1 MESYSAQIERIKR
14 KLGQA
19 READK
24 DLAVFGSEL
33 HRYIVGPPV
42 SEQQVSAFE
51 AQYGLELPLAYKLF
65 VTQVGNGGK
74 SYRESAAGPYY
85 GIFKFGEEVDEI
97 IDDPQRYL
105 AQPATI
111 FPGLTA
117 EHWTALTAAI
127 EADDCSDEVFAE
139 QMNVLYQGL
148 LPIGSQGC
156 SYVMALVVSGEHK
169 GRIVYLDLDRHQP
182 QFAFEDNF
190 LDWYERWLNEVIWGY
205 LQQEGP
211 SWFGYSRGGTEDELM
226 EQYRATTDEELRL
239 EYLQG
244 FFKLPTI
251 HAAAQDFLAAESD
264 NSSEPIRLMAL
275 QLLTKYAYPKAKTR
289 LKEAFQRTPLSVLKY
304 VHWYA
309 KPHALDWQPELQALF
324 ASGIQDPDLFYF
336 ATYVLRDGP
345 SNIEQLL
352 VPYTTHPNET
362 IRKSA
367 VYTLNT
373 HGYAWPLV
381 SKSDEPEA

>member
-1 MESYSAQIERIKR
+1 MEFYSAQIERIKS
-14 KLGQA
+14 KLKQA

-24 DLAVFGSEL
+24 SLAVFGADQ

-42 SEQQVSAFE
+42 SEQQVWAFE
-51 AQYGLELPLAYKLF
+51 AAYGLELPLAYKLF

-85 GIFKFGEEVDEI
+85 GIYKFGEEVDDI
-97 IDDPQRYL
+97 IDDPQHYL
-105 AQPATI
+105 ARPATL

-139 QMNVLYQGL
+139 QINILYQGL

-156 SYVMALVVSGEHK
+156 TYVTALVVSGEHK
-169 GRIVYLDLDRHQP
+169 GRVVYLDQDRYLP
-182 QFAFEDNF
+182 RFAFEANF
-190 LDWYERWLNEVIWGY
+190 LDWYERWLDEVIRGY
-205 LQQEGP
+205 LQQDGP
-211 SWFGYSRGGTEDELM
+211 SWFGYSRAGTEDELM
-226 EQYRATTDEELRL
+226 AQYQATTDEELRL
-239 EYLQG
+239 EYLNG

-251 HAAAQDFLAAESD
+251 HTGAQDFLAAESE
-264 NSSEPIRLMAL
+264 NPNEPIRTMAL
-275 QLLTKYAYPKAKTR
+275 QLLTKYAYASAKSR
-289 LKEAFQRTPLSVLKY
+289 LKEEFQRMPLPVLKY

-309 KPHALDWQPELQALF
+309 KSYALDWQPELQALF

-336 ATYVLRDGP
+336 ATYVLRNGP
-345 SNIEQLL
+345 SNVEQLL
-352 VPYTTHPNET
+352 LPYTTHPNET

-367 VYTLNT
+367 VYTLNQ
-373 HGYAWPLV
+373 HGYKWPL
-381 SKSDEPEA
+381 